1 MPLDPEAPTMR
12 WLLQLGGD
20 LCPQTLGLAARRPKN
35 QVTESAHSP
44 RPPEGAEAGWRA
56 RASRPHTDF
65 SSALTPALDRE
76 AAAPSHAA
84 RGPCSQGAQLWTRS
98 RPGCSWSP
106 GWLGAPAQGTGC
118 QEAVARGTFSGPL
131 GLARGE
137 MGEVGLES
145 LRLGMGAQTRYW
157 NPSWARELG
166 GSYSPEEMAP
176 NRALR
181 RAPSCGLRAGACGT
195 FTA

>member
-1 MPLDPEAPTMR
+1 MPLFPKQTMPLDPEAPTMR

-106 GWLGAPAQGTGC
+106 GAGLLLLRHQ
-118 QEAVARGTFSGPL
+118 AVPTHSPDTP
-131 GLARGE
+131 
-137 MGEVGLES
+137 S
-145 LRLGMGAQTRYW
+145 LRPQLSAPKQ
-157 NPSWARELG
+157 
-166 GSYSPEEMAP
+166 PEP
-176 NRALR
+176 FL
-181 RAPSCGLRAGACGT
+181 L
-195 FTA
+195 

>member
-1 MPLDPEAPTMR
+1 M
-12 WLLQLGGD
+12 
-20 LCPQTLGLAARRPKN
+20 
-35 QVTESAHSP
+35 
-44 RPPEGAEAGWRA
+44 GA
-56 RASRPHTDF
+56 
-65 SSALTPALDRE
+65 LIPALQPAGLRE
-76 AAAPSHAA
+76 YRHQPWAPGMAP
-84 RGPCSQGAQLWTRS
+84 GPGGLTG
-98 RPGCSWSP
+98 GCSWSP

-181 RAPSCGLRAGACGT
+181 RAPSCGLRAGGCGT